1 MEEKPKRQL
10 TEAQRLAFMKGRE
23 KRLANIEKRR
33 QAKLEQEEAKP
44 IKEEIVSI
52 INDEKV
58 EEAPVK
64 TKRSVAKRSKKTTDL
79 VQTKEILHDDS
90 AESKTEQDDNKEIET
105 ETSTSQDEHVEIE
118 VVVEDNKKPKD
129 IVDITAESK
138 YEIDHDLLAD
148 KIVTKMRAF
157 RQQES
162 DIVLPSTNDEDD
174 DNKESKSEVPKKP
187 KLKRA
192 STTKQNETSQSS
204 ISKPRLGQPP
214 QIIFNWM

>member
-33 QAKLEQEEAKP
+33 QEKLEQEKAQP
-44 IKEEIVSI
+44 VKEEIPSI
-52 INDEKV
+52 PEAEVTTPKPQPKPRKKNVKLTKTQEVLDDNT
-58 EEAPVK
+58 EE
-64 TKRSVAKRSKKTTDL
+64 TY
-79 VQTKEILHDDS
+79 
-90 AESKTEQDDNKEIET
+90 TEQDDNKQVET
-105 ETSTSQDEHVEIE
+105 NTSTSQDEHTDLHVKVEQ
-118 VVVEDNKKPKD
+118 KSKPKEIID
-129 IVDITAESK
+129 MTTESK

-148 KIVTKMRAF
+148 KIVSKMRSF
-157 RQQES
+157 QQQEV
-162 DIVLPSTNDEDD
+162 DTALTPVNEEEED
-174 DNKESKSEVPKKP
+174 NTESKVDIPKKP

-192 STTKQNETSQSS
+192 ATSKQTETSQSS